1 MRIAP
6 SSGVQLILDTNTALS
21 GLLWDG
27 PPARLIEAAETG
39 KLDLITS
46 VALLT
51 ELRNVLSR
59 EKFSRPL
66 VRRKLDRHA
75 VFAYYLAMVSIA
87 APADIAPTVIADLT
101 DDAVLATAI
110 GGRVDLIVSGVET
123 GLSAGGVDGG
133 TKFNSGDSDCG
144 SRLCD
149 RARTH

>member
-27 PPARLIEAAETG
+27 PPARLIEAAEAG
-39 KLDLITS
+39 KIDLITS
-46 VALLT
+46 VVLLT

-66 VRRKLDRHA
+66 LRRKLDRHGA
-75 VFAYYLAMVSIA
+75 FAYYLALVSIVV
-87 APADIAPTVIADLT
+87 PALIVPTITVDKT

-110 GGRVDLIVSGVET
+110 GGRAD
-123 GLSAGGVDGG
+123 
-133 TKFNSGDSDCG
+133 
-144 SRLCD
+144 
-149 RARTH
+149 